1 LIQIYEL
8 LDPETQAVRYIGQ
21 SRAAVKRLRWH
32 LWAATAG
39 RPYRVYRWIR
49 SLTSRGLTPIMSILE
64 NCPEDDADAREQFWI
79 SNRQVAHRS

>member
-1 LIQIYEL
+1 MAGLHSRGRLIQIYEL

-32 LWAATAG
+32 LWAVTAG

-49 SLTSRGLTPIMSILE
+49 LLTSRGLGPIISILE
-64 NCPEDDADAREQFWI
+64 NFPEDDETEWRTGQ
-79 SNRQVAHRS
+79 